1 MAGDEFELDIGTET
15 SKGAAPPLV
24 LKTSSSNSEE
34 PGGFSSSHGSSQ
46 EEGVNLD
53 VTAND
58 VSMTE
63 QHNSTSENLNNSSQE
78 KTPAGRKLNFL
89 LLFRRWITRPQPTW
103 FSPLGCPRQS
113 KSFSASARGT
123 LSQQEP
129 LLRLLRHTLTD
140 CRTRTVPTWRDTG

>member
-53 VTAND
+53 ETAND

-78 KTPAGRKLNFL
+78 KTPAGRKNQLSSPVQEVDHEATTHLVLPTGLSKAIKVIFS
-89 LLFRRWITRPQPTW
+89 FRQGDPLAAGATPQAAQAHP
-103 FSPLGCPRQS
+103 
-113 KSFSASARGT
+113 
-123 LSQQEP
+123 
-129 LLRLLRHTLTD
+129 H
-140 CRTRTVPTWRDTG
+140 